1 MNISYGIKEIQDR
14 VTPGSPRGF
23 QLAPGTD
30 GRVNGSYKFSG
41 SFNSFIDYL
50 NDAGGVLD
58 VRYSFTILCW
68 VYHNGTSISSGYPF
82 TWTLQGMPT
91 TALQVSK
98 SRELVVVL
106 LDRNFHTYKA
116 RSDPNVVLSK
126 WQFVGASYNGSTG
139 ETKLWIDG
147 VAVQTEN
154 ITAGLYL
161 ETSGNVQ
168 IGTTLKAKITQMR
181 LYNVSLSQEQI
192 QEIMQGKSAL
202 QILQLK

>member
-1 MNISYGIKEIQDR
+1 MNITYGIREIQDR
-14 VTPGSPRGF
+14 VTPGSPREY
-23 QLAPGTD
+23 QLAPGPD

-41 SFNSFIDYL
+41 SSNSYIVYFNGV
-50 NDAGGVLD
+50 GGALD

-68 VYHNGTSISSGYPF
+68 VNHNGTSSGHLF
-82 TWTLQGMPT
+82 KWTDNGCET
-91 TALQVSK
+91 TFFQVSE

-106 LDRNFHTYKA
+106 LDHNDQTYSA
-116 RSDPNVVLSK
+116 RSDPNVVLSEWK
-126 WQFVGASYNGSTG
+126 FVGASYNGSTG

-154 ITAGLYL
+154 ITAGLHL
-161 ETSGNVQ
+161 QTSGNVEMG
-168 IGTTLKAKITQMR
+168 ISLKGMMTQMR